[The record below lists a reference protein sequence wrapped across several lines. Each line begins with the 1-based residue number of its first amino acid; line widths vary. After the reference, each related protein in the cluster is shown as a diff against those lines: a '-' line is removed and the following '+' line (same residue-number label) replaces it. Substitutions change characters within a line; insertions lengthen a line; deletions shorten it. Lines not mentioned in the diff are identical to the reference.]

1 MCLAAEL
8 FRSRTYAR
16 AMAVMLIG
24 FGTAGCSAEPNGY
37 NDASFQGRSETTGSV
52 RPTSQLAMQSPR
64 PPMAIPEDPVMR
76 PVGAR
81 PVVARTRDRSG
92 SGRRFAT
99 TSHASPQGAASGQK
113 PIRIASRPAEPPLEV
128 TRPKE
133 VSPLPP
139 AKPAHEQIVVPDAK
153 TQNVPPKT
161 EIALAPRAPAQP
173 AETPVAS
180 APVVD
185 PSNSI
190 GSLKAAEAGS
200 TFHWPVHGQV
210 ISGFGSKINGQENK
224 GINVAVPEDTPI
236 KAADDGVVL
245 YTGNGLKSYGNLLL
259 VRHANGYV
267 TVYAHAKELL
277 VKSGDDIKRDQV
289 IAKSGKTG
297 DVDRPQV
304 HFEIRKAAA
313 PVNPMQYLNGA

>member
-1 MCLAAEL
+1 M
-8 FRSRTYAR
+8 
-16 AMAVMLIG
+16 
-24 FGTAGCSAEPNGY
+24 P
-37 NDASFQGRSETTGSV
+37 
-52 RPTSQLAMQSPR
+52 
-64 PPMAIPEDPVMR
+64 IPENPVMR
-76 PVGAR
+76 PGGAL
-81 PVVARTRDRSG
+81 PVVARTHDRNG

-99 TSHASPQGAASGQK
+99 TAHASPQGTASGQK
-113 PIRIASRPAEPPLEV
+113 PIRIASRSAELPIEAA
-128 TRPKE
+128 RPKE
-133 VSPLPP
+133 VLPLPP
-139 AKPAHEQIVVPDAK
+139 TKTTRDKIVVPDAK
-153 TQNVPPKT
+153 SPNVPPKT
-161 EIALAPRAPAQP
+161 ELTPAPRVPAQP
-173 AETPVAS
+173 AETPAAP